1 LAPAREE
8 AQTVIKNIMV
18 PLDGSETAERALAHA
33 AALAHAFDARIILAR
48 VPETMVVP
56 VMSGAVWVTEEVE
69 TKEATGQA
77 GSYLAELMERPEL
90 KSLTVDAATP
100 AHPVT
105 EGLLKAIEE
114 HSVDLVVMTTHGYS
128 GFKRF
133 VFGSVGDKL
142 LRVAPAPVYLIRES
156 EEHAPK
162 PRFRRVLVPLDGSEL
177 AEQALE
183 SAELLCHATGAALTL
198 VQVPTIPSYV
208 TSIPETSGWIP
219 KYLGEQTA
227 DATTYL
233 QGIASRLADEGMP
246 VEIDVEVVTAGRVSD
261 GILSSAHEHEADVIV
276 MCTHGRTG
284 LGRWVFGSV
293 ADQVL
298 READRPVWL
307 ARASDDTED

>member
-1 LAPAREE
+1 M
-8 AQTVIKNIMV
+8 IKNIMV
-18 PLDGSETAERALAHA
+18 PLDGSKTAERALTHA

-77 GSYLAELMERPEL
+77 ESYLAELMDRPEL

-105 EGLLKAIEE
+105 EGLLQAVEE
-114 HSVDLVVMTTHGYS
+114 HSVDLIVMTTHGYS

-142 LRVAPAPVYLIRES
+142 IHVAPAPIYLIRE
-156 EEHAPK
+156 EDDHAPE
-162 PRFRRVLVPLDGSEL
+162 PRFHRVMVPLDGSVV

-183 SAELLCHATGAALTL
+183 SAALLCHATGASLTL

-233 QGIASRLADEGMP
+233 QGVASRLADEGMP
-246 VEIDVEVVTAGRVSD
+246 VEIDVEVVTAGSVSD
-261 GILSSAHEHEADVIV
+261 GILSSADEHDADVIV
-276 MCTHGRTG
+276 MCTHGRSG

-298 READRPVWL
+298 RAADRPVWL
-307 ARASDDTED
+307 VRASDAGED